1 MNNQLSEKINKSED
15 GSMSNIIFSSE
26 HGIFGNNNLLSSMAP
41 TQNEDL
47 KESALN
53 LNSNGRLYH
62 RYNEIME

>member
-1 MNNQLSEKINKSED
+1 
-15 GSMSNIIFSSE
+15 MSNIIFSSE

-41 TQNEDL
+41 TQNDDL